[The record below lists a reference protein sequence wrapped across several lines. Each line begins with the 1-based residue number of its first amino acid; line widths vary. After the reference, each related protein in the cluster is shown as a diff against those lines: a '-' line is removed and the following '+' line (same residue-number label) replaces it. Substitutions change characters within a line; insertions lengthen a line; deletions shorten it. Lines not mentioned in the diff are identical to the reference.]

1 VTGRGT
7 TVSCSAAVVRGVVP
21 TGRTWPVGTRLNRRP
36 DDLAM
41 T

>member
-1 VTGRGT
+1 
-7 TVSCSAAVVRGVVP
+7 VVP